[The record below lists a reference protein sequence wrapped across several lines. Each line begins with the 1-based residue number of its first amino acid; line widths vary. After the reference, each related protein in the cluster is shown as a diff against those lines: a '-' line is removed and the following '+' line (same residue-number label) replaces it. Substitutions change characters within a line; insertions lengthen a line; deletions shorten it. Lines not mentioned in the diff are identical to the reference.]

1 MLLPEMAALIKE
13 AFNEMLCYNI
23 LVLYC
28 NGLTLWLG
36 KRVYLTEPAFGSCW
50 KQGERLMVDAV
61 MRLREALEPELTRL
75 IGASRAVDPSA
86 DAVTIGSL
94 LLLYGVEIALTV
106 GDIAPERLAD
116 YLRAVADSVEER
128 SGALPTLGRLH
139 MEGSDEPTF

>member
-1 MLLPEMAALIKE
+1 
-13 AFNEMLCYNI
+13 
-23 LVLYC
+23 
-28 NGLTLWLG
+28 
-36 KRVYLTEPAFGSCW
+36 
-50 KQGERLMVDAV
+50 MVDAV

-75 IGASRAVDPSA
+75 IGASRAVDPGA